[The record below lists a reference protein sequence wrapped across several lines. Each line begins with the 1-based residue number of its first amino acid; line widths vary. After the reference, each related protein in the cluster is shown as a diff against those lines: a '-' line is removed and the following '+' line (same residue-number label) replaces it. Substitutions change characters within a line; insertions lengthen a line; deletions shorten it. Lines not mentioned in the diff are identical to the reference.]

1 MKKEYWLVIIVYVV
15 MQLSGLAGIPLV
27 GYIQVQMGM
36 EREDILLT
44 SGACWIIISFLAA
57 LVIILFLLR
66 KDMDKNMYARDAAP
80 LPSSI
85 LWAVGGVFLALFA
98 QSLAGNIERWMGVD
112 PGSQNTK
119 DIIRLIEAVPFVI
132 IVSSVVGP
140 ILEEI
145 VFRKIIFGAL
155 YKRFNFFISAV
166 ISSVIFGLVHGEP
179 AHLLLYS
186 AMGFSFAF
194 LYVRTRRIMVPIF
207 AHVAM
212 NTLVVIMQTLY
223 KEDIQKMMEEAEK
236 VQGFIGGLL

>member
-1 MKKEYWLVIIVYVV
+1 MKREYWLVIIVYVV

-44 SGACWIIISFLAA
+44 SGAYWIIISFLAA

-66 KDMDKNMYARDAAP
+66 KDLDKNMYARDAAP
-80 LPSSI
+80 LPASI

-112 PGSQNTK
+112 PGSQNTQ